1 MDFKVYNGKKYEE
14 REKENRMA
22 EKMDALRGEINQVVK
37 GKGNVVDKVLCAM
50 LAGGH
55 ILLEDIPGVGKTTL
69 AMTIAKTMALSY
81 RRVQFTPDVLP
92 SDIVGFSMFNAQS
105 KEFEYKEG
113 AIFANLF
120 LADEIN
126 RTSPKTQS
134 ALLEAMEEEK
144 VTVDGMEHRLPNP
157 FTVIATENP
166 VGSSGTQM
174 LPESQLDRFMVC
186 LSMGYPAHEDA
197 VSILKN
203 DGAKPLAQVRE
214 VVSVEEWQQ
223 LKQLAEN
230 CFVSDEMYDYVVKLT
245 EATRESQY
253 VLLGASPRASI
264 ALLRMAKAMAVMKGR
279 KFVVPEDVRDV
290 FYDVFAH
297 RIKLATKAKAE
308 GMTVIEVLMQV
319 FDSVKVVKG

>member
-1 MDFKVYNGKKYEE
+1 MTNKINE
-14 REKENRMA
+14 
-22 EKMDALRGEINQVVK
+22 LRAEINKVIK
-37 GKGNVVDKVLCAM
+37 GKADVVDKVLCAM

-69 AMTIAKTMALSY
+69 AVTIAKAIALSY

-92 SDIVGFSMFNAQS
+92 SDIVGFSMYNSQT
-105 KEFEYKEG
+105 KEFEYREG

-144 VTVDGMEHRLPNP
+144 VTVDGEEHFLPQP

-186 LSMGYPAHEDA
+186 LSMGYPAHDNA
-197 VSILKN
+197 VEILKN
-203 DGAKPLAQVRE
+203 GGAKSLQE
-214 VVSVEEWQQ
+214 VHAIVTEDEWARLRKQAEE
-223 LKQLAEN
+223 
-230 CFVSDEMYDYVVKLT
+230 CFVSDELYDYVVRLT
-245 EATRESQY
+245 EATRENRY
-253 VLLGASPRASI
+253 VLLGASPRASL
-264 ALLRMAKAMAVMKGR
+264 ALLRMAKAMAVIQGR
-279 KFVVPEDVRDV
+279 DYVVPEDIKAVY
-290 FYDVFAH
+290 YDVFGH
-297 RIKLATKAKAE
+297 RVKLGTKAKAE
-308 GMTVIEVLMQV
+308 GMTSIEVLMQI
-319 FDSVKVVKG
+319 FDGVAV

>member
-1 MDFKVYNGKKYEE
+1 MS
-14 REKENRMA
+14 EKL
-22 EKMDALRGEINQVVK
+22 DQLRGEINKVVK
-37 GKGNVVDKVLCAM
+37 GKADVVDKVLCAM

-69 AMTIAKTMALSY
+69 AMTIAKAMALTY

-92 SDIVGFSMFNAQS
+92 SDIVGFSMYNAQT
-105 KEFEYKEG
+105 KDFEYREG
-113 AIFANLF
+113 AVFANLF

-144 VTVDGMEHRLPNP
+144 VTVDGVEHPLPVP

-197 VSILKN
+197 VNILKN
-203 DGAKPLAQVRE
+203 DGSKPLLDLRE
-214 VVSVEEWQQ
+214 IMTVLEWQA
-223 LKQLAEN
+223 LKQRTEN
-230 CFVSDEMYDYVVKLT
+230 CYVSDEMYDYVVRLT
-245 EATRESQY
+245 EQTRENVY

-264 ALLRMAKAMAVMKGR
+264 ALLRMAKAMAVMRGR
-279 KFVVPEDVRDV
+279 DYVVPEDVRDV
-290 FYDVFAH
+290 FYDVFGH
-297 RIKLATKAKAE
+297 RVKLGTKAKAE

-319 FDSVKVVKG
+319 FDGVKVVKP

>member
-1 MDFKVYNGKKYEE
+1 MS
-14 REKENRMA
+14 EKL
-22 EKMDALRGEINQVVK
+22 DQLRGEINKVVK
-37 GKGNVVDKVLCAM
+37 GKADVVDKVLCAM

-69 AMTIAKTMALSY
+69 AMTIAKAMALTY

-92 SDIVGFSMFNAQS
+92 SDIVGFSMYNAQT
-105 KEFEYKEG
+105 KDFEYREG
-113 AIFANLF
+113 AVFANLF

-144 VTVDGMEHRLPNP
+144 VTVDGVEHPLPVP

-197 VSILKN
+197 VNILKN
-203 DGAKPLAQVRE
+203 DGSQPLLDLRE
-214 VVSVEEWQQ
+214 IMTVSEWQA
-223 LKQLAEN
+223 LKQRTEN
-230 CFVSDEMYDYVVKLT
+230 CYVSDEMYDYVVRLT
-245 EATRESQY
+245 EQTRENVY

-264 ALLRMAKAMAVMKGR
+264 ALLRMAKAKAVMRGR
-279 KFVVPEDVRDV
+279 DYVVPEDVRDV
-290 FYDVFAH
+290 FYDVFGH
-297 RIKLATKAKAE
+297 RVKLGTKAKAE
-308 GMTVIEVLMQV
+308 GMTVIEVLLQV
-319 FDSVKVVKG
+319 FDGVKVVKL

>member
-1 MDFKVYNGKKYEE
+1 MS
-14 REKENRMA
+14 EKIE
-22 EKMDALRGEINQVVK
+22 ALRKEINKVVK
-37 GKGNVVDKVLCAM
+37 GKSDVVDKVLCAM

-69 AMTIAKTMALSY
+69 AMTVAKTMALSY

-92 SDIVGFSMFNAQS
+92 SDIVGFSMFSEQTR
-105 KEFEYKEG
+105 EFEYREG

-144 VTVDGMEHRLPNP
+144 VTVDGIEHPLPTP

-166 VGSSGTQM
+166 IGSSGTQM

-203 DGAKPLAQVRE
+203 DGAKPLAEVRE
-214 VVSVEEWQQ
+214 IISVEEWEE
-223 LKQLAEN
+223 LREKAEN
-230 CFVSDEMYDYVVKLT
+230 CFVSDEMYDYVVRLT
-245 EATRESQY
+245 EATRESPY

-264 ALLRMAKAMAVMKGR
+264 ALIRMARAMAVMTGR
-279 KFVVPEDVRDV
+279 EYVVPEDVKAV
-290 FYDVFAH
+290 YYDVLSH
-297 RIKLATKAKAE
+297 RVKLGTKAKAE
-308 GMTVIEVLMQV
+308 GVTVTEALIQV
-319 FDSVKVVKG
+319 FDGVKL

>member
-1 MDFKVYNGKKYEE
+1 MS
-14 REKENRMA
+14 EKL
-22 EKMDALRGEINQVVK
+22 DQLRGEINKVVK
-37 GKGNVVDKVLCAM
+37 GKADVVDKVLCAM

-69 AMTIAKTMALSY
+69 AMTIAKAMALTY

-92 SDIVGFSMFNAQS
+92 SDIVGFSMYNAQT
-105 KEFEYKEG
+105 KDFEYREG
-113 AIFANLF
+113 AVFANLF

-144 VTVDGMEHRLPNP
+144 VTVDGVEHPLPVP

-197 VSILKN
+197 VNILKN
-203 DGAKPLAQVRE
+203 DGSQPLLDLRE
-214 VVSVEEWQQ
+214 IMTVSEWQA
-223 LKQLAEN
+223 LKQRTEN
-230 CFVSDEMYDYVVKLT
+230 CYVSDEMYDYVVRLT
-245 EATRESQY
+245 EQTRENVY

-264 ALLRMAKAMAVMKGR
+264 ALLRMAKAKAVMRGR
-279 KFVVPEDVRDV
+279 DYVVPEDVRDV
-290 FYDVFAH
+290 FYDVFGH
-297 RIKLATKAKAE
+297 RVKLGTKAKAE
-308 GMTVIEVLMQV
+308 GMTVIEVLLQV
-319 FDSVKVVKG
+319 FDGVKVVKP

>member
-1 MDFKVYNGKKYEE
+1 MGDWMV
-14 REKENRMA
+14 EKIN
-22 EKMDALRGEINQVVK
+22 ALREEIGKVVK
-37 GKGNVVDKVLCAM
+37 GKSDVVDKVLCAM

-69 AMTIAKTMALSY
+69 AMTIAKVMALSY

-92 SDIVGFSMFNAQS
+92 SDIVGFSMFSEQTR
-105 KEFEYKEG
+105 EFEYREG

-144 VTVDGMEHRLPNP
+144 VTVDGIEHRLPTP

-166 VGSSGTQM
+166 IGSSGTQM

-203 DGAKPLAQVRE
+203 DGAKPLGEVRE
-214 VVSVEEWQQ
+214 ILSVQEWEE
-223 LKQLAEN
+223 LREKAEN
-230 CFVSDEMYDYVVKLT
+230 CFVSDEMYDYVVRLT
-245 EATRESQY
+245 EATRENPY

-264 ALLRMAKAMAVMKGR
+264 ALIRMARAMAVMSGR
-279 KFVVPEDVRDV
+279 EYVVPEDVKAV
-290 FYDVFAH
+290 WYDVLSH
-297 RIKLATKAKAE
+297 RVKLGTKAKAE
-308 GMTVIEVLMQV
+308 GVTVTEALMQV
-319 FDSVKVVKG
+319 FDGVKL

>member
-1 MDFKVYNGKKYEE
+1 
-14 REKENRMA
+14 MA
-22 EKMDALRGEINQVVK
+22 EKTDALRNEINKVVK
-37 GKGNVVDKVLCAM
+37 GKSGVVDKVLCAM

-69 AMTIAKTMALSY
+69 AVTIARAMALSY

-92 SDIVGFSMFNAQS
+92 SDIVGFSMFNSQT
-105 KEFEYKEG
+105 KQFEYREG

-144 VTVDGMEHRLPNP
+144 VTVDGIAHPLPKP

-186 LSMGYPAHEDA
+186 LSMGYPEHDDA

-203 DGAKPLAQVRE
+203 DGAKPLRDVRE
-214 VVSVEEWQQ
+214 VMSVDEWS
-223 LKQLAEN
+223 LLREKTES
-230 CFVSDEMYDYVVKLT
+230 CFVSDVLYDYMVRLT
-245 EATRESQY
+245 EATRDSKY
-253 VLLGASPRASI
+253 LLLGASPRASI
-264 ALLRMAKAMAVMKGR
+264 ALMRMARAMAVLNGR
-279 KFVVPEDVRDV
+279 EYIIPEDIRDV
-290 FYDVFAH
+290 YYDVFAH
-297 RIKLATKAKAE
+297 RVKLDTMAKAE
-308 GMTVIEVLMQV
+308 GMTVVEVLMQV
-319 FDSVKVVKG
+319 FENEKV

>member
-1 MDFKVYNGKKYEE
+1 MTGKINE
-14 REKENRMA
+14 
-22 EKMDALRGEINQVVK
+22 LRAEINKVIK
-37 GKGNVVDKVLCAM
+37 GKAQVVDKVLCAM

-69 AMTIAKTMALSY
+69 ALTIAKATALSY

-92 SDIVGFSMFNAQS
+92 SDIVGFSMFNSQT
-105 KEFEYKEG
+105 KEFEYREG

-144 VTVDGMEHRLPNP
+144 VTVDGQEHFLPQP

-186 LSMGYPAHEDA
+186 LSMGYPAHDNA
-197 VSILKN
+197 VEILKTG
-203 DGAKPLAQVRE
+203 GAKSLQE
-214 VVSVEEWQQ
+214 VGAIVTEEEWAV
-223 LKQLAEN
+223 LRKCAAE
-230 CFVSDEMYDYVVKLT
+230 CFVSDELYDYIVRLT
-245 EATRESQY
+245 EATRENRY
-253 VLLGASPRASI
+253 VLLGASPRASL
-264 ALLRMAKAMAVMKGR
+264 ALLRMAKAMAVMRGR
-279 KFVVPEDVRDV
+279 DYVVPEDIKEVY
-290 FYDVFAH
+290 YDVFGH
-297 RIKLATKAKAE
+297 RVKLGVKAKAE
-308 GMTVIEVLMQV
+308 GMTIVEVLMQI
-319 FDSVKVVKG
+319 FDGVSV

>member
-1 MDFKVYNGKKYEE
+1 MS
-14 REKENRMA
+14 EKL
-22 EKMDALRGEINQVVK
+22 DQLRGEINKVVK
-37 GKGNVVDKVLCAM
+37 GKADVVDKVLCAM

-69 AMTIAKTMALSY
+69 AMTIAKAMALTY

-92 SDIVGFSMFNAQS
+92 SDIVGFSMYNAQT
-105 KEFEYKEG
+105 KDFEYREG
-113 AIFANLF
+113 AVFANLF

-144 VTVDGMEHRLPNP
+144 VTVDGVEHPLPVP

-186 LSMGYPAHEDA
+186 LSMGYPDHEDA
-197 VSILKN
+197 VNILKN
-203 DGAKPLAQVRE
+203 DGSKPLLDLRE
-214 VVSVEEWQQ
+214 IMTVSEWQA
-223 LKQLAEN
+223 LKQRTEN
-230 CFVSDEMYDYVVKLT
+230 CYVSDEMYDYVVRLT
-245 EATRESQY
+245 EQTRENVY

-264 ALLRMAKAMAVMKGR
+264 ALLRMAKAMAVMRGR
-279 KFVVPEDVRDV
+279 DYVVPEDVRDV
-290 FYDVFAH
+290 FYDVFGH
-297 RIKLATKAKAE
+297 RVKLGTKAKAE

-319 FDSVKVVKG
+319 FDGVKVVKP

>member
-1 MDFKVYNGKKYEE
+1 MNGQV
-14 REKENRMA
+14 
-22 EKMDALRGEINQVVK
+22 DALRGEINKVVK
-37 GKGNVVDKVLCAM
+37 GKSDVVDKVLGAM

-69 AMTIAKTMALSY
+69 AVTMAKAMSLSY

-92 SDIVGFSMFNAQS
+92 SDIVGFSMFNSQT
-105 KEFEYKEG
+105 KQFEYREG
-113 AIFANLF
+113 AVFANLF

-144 VTVDGMEHRLPNP
+144 VTVDGVEHRLPTP
-157 FTVIATENP
+157 FTVIATQNP

-186 LSMGYPAHEDA
+186 LSMGYPKHDAA

-203 DGAKPLAQVRE
+203 DGAKPLQDVQQKVSAQE
-214 VVSVEEWQQ
+214 WSVLRQ
-223 LKQLAEN
+223 KAEN
-230 CFVSDEMYDYVVKLT
+230 CYVSDVLYDYVVRLT
-245 EATRESQY
+245 EATRDSRY
-253 VLLGASPRASI
+253 LSLGASPRASI
-264 ALLRMAKAMAVMKGR
+264 ALMRMARAMAVMDGR
-279 KFVVPEDVRDV
+279 EYVIPEDIRDV
-290 FYDVFAH
+290 YYDVFAH
-297 RIKLATKAKAE
+297 RVKLDTMAKAE

-319 FDSVKVVKG
+319 FEHEKI

>member
-1 MDFKVYNGKKYEE
+1 MV
-14 REKENRMA
+14 EKIN
-22 EKMDALRGEINQVVK
+22 ALREEIGKVVK
-37 GKGNVVDKVLCAM
+37 GKSDVVDKVLCAM

-69 AMTIAKTMALSY
+69 AMTIAKVMALSY

-92 SDIVGFSMFNAQS
+92 SDIVGFSMFSEQTR
-105 KEFEYKEG
+105 EFEYREG

-144 VTVDGMEHRLPNP
+144 VTVDGIEHRLPTP

-166 VGSSGTQM
+166 IGSSGTQM

-203 DGAKPLAQVRE
+203 DGAKPLGEVRE
-214 VVSVEEWQQ
+214 ILSVQEWEE
-223 LKQLAEN
+223 LREKAEN
-230 CFVSDEMYDYVVKLT
+230 CFVSDEMYDYVVRLT
-245 EATRESQY
+245 EATRENPY

-264 ALLRMAKAMAVMKGR
+264 ALIRMARAMAVMSGR
-279 KFVVPEDVRDV
+279 EYVVPEDVKAV
-290 FYDVFAH
+290 WYDVLSH
-297 RIKLATKAKAE
+297 RVKLGTKAKAE
-308 GMTVIEVLMQV
+308 GVTVTEALMQV
-319 FDSVKVVKG
+319 FDGVKL

>member
-1 MDFKVYNGKKYEE
+1 MV
-14 REKENRMA
+14 EKIN
-22 EKMDALRGEINQVVK
+22 ALREEIGKVVK
-37 GKGNVVDKVLCAM
+37 GKSDVVDKVLCAM

-69 AMTIAKTMALSY
+69 AMTIAKVMALSY

-92 SDIVGFSMFNAQS
+92 SDIVGFSMFS
-105 KEFEYKEG
+105 ERTREFEYREG

-144 VTVDGMEHRLPNP
+144 VTVDGIEHRLPTP

-166 VGSSGTQM
+166 IGSSGTQM

-203 DGAKPLAQVRE
+203 DGAKPLGEVRE
-214 VVSVEEWQQ
+214 ILSVQEWEE
-223 LKQLAEN
+223 LREKAEN
-230 CFVSDEMYDYVVKLT
+230 CFVSDEMYDYVVRLT
-245 EATRESQY
+245 EATRESPY

-264 ALLRMAKAMAVMKGR
+264 ALIRMARAMAVMSGR
-279 KFVVPEDVRDV
+279 EYVVPEDVKAV
-290 FYDVFAH
+290 WYDVLSH
-297 RIKLATKAKAE
+297 RVKLGTKAKAE
-308 GMTVIEVLMQV
+308 GVTVTEALMQV
-319 FDSVKVVKG
+319 FDGVKL

>member
-1 MDFKVYNGKKYEE
+1 MV
-14 REKENRMA
+14 EKIN
-22 EKMDALRGEINQVVK
+22 ALREEIGKVVK
-37 GKGNVVDKVLCAM
+37 GKSDVVNKVLCAM

-69 AMTIAKTMALSY
+69 AMTIAKVMALSY

-92 SDIVGFSMFNAQS
+92 SDIVGFSMFS
-105 KEFEYKEG
+105 ERTREFEYREG

-144 VTVDGMEHRLPNP
+144 VTVDGIEHRLPTP

-166 VGSSGTQM
+166 IGSSGTQM

-203 DGAKPLAQVRE
+203 DGAKPLGEVRE
-214 VVSVEEWQQ
+214 ILSVQEWEE
-223 LKQLAEN
+223 LREKAEN
-230 CFVSDEMYDYVVKLT
+230 CFVSDEMYDYVVRLT
-245 EATRESQY
+245 EATRESPY

-264 ALLRMAKAMAVMKGR
+264 ALIRMARAMAVMSGR
-279 KFVVPEDVRDV
+279 EYVVPEDVKAV
-290 FYDVFAH
+290 WYDVLSH
-297 RIKLATKAKAE
+297 RVKLGTKAKAE
-308 GMTVIEVLMQV
+308 GVTVTEALMQV
-319 FDSVKVVKG
+319 FDGVKL

>member
-1 MDFKVYNGKKYEE
+1 MDGQI
-14 REKENRMA
+14 
-22 EKMDALRGEINQVVK
+22 DALRSEINKVVK
-37 GKGNVVDKVLCAM
+37 GKSDVVDKVLGAM

-69 AMTIAKTMALSY
+69 AVTMAKAMSLSY

-92 SDIVGFSMFNAQS
+92 SDIVGFSMFNSQT
-105 KEFEYKEG
+105 KQFEYREG
-113 AIFANLF
+113 AVFANLF

-144 VTVDGMEHRLPNP
+144 VTVDGVEHRLPSP
-157 FTVIATENP
+157 FTVIATQNP

-186 LSMGYPAHEDA
+186 LSMGYPKHDAA

-203 DGAKPLAQVRE
+203 DGAKPLQDVQQK
-214 VVSVEEWQQ
+214 VSAEEWRE
-223 LKQLAEN
+223 LCRTAEN
-230 CFVSDEMYDYVVKLT
+230 CYVSDVLYDYVVRLT
-245 EATRESQY
+245 EATRDSRY
-253 VLLGASPRASI
+253 LLLGASPRASI
-264 ALLRMAKAMAVMKGR
+264 ALMRMARAMAVMDGR
-279 KFVVPEDVRDV
+279 EYVIPEDIRDV
-290 FYDVFAH
+290 YYDVFAH
-297 RIKLATKAKAE
+297 RVKLDTMAKAE

-319 FDSVKVVKG
+319 FEHEKI

>member
-1 MDFKVYNGKKYEE
+1 
-14 REKENRMA
+14 MA
-22 EKMDALRGEINQVVK
+22 EKTDALRNEINKVVK
-37 GKGNVVDKVLCAM
+37 GKSSVVDKVLCAM

-69 AMTIAKTMALSY
+69 AVTIARAMALSY

-92 SDIVGFSMFNAQS
+92 SDIVGFSMFNSQT
-105 KEFEYKEG
+105 KQFEYREG

-144 VTVDGMEHRLPNP
+144 VTVDGIAHPLPKP

-186 LSMGYPAHEDA
+186 LSMGYPEHDDA

-203 DGAKPLAQVRE
+203 DGAKPLRDVQE
-214 VVSVEEWQQ
+214 IMSVEEWSM
-223 LKQLAEN
+223 LREKAEK
-230 CFVSDEMYDYVVKLT
+230 CFVSDVLYDYMVRLT
-245 EATRESQY
+245 EATRGSKY
-253 VLLGASPRASI
+253 ILLGASPRASI
-264 ALLRMAKAMAVMKGR
+264 ALMRMARAMAVLNGR
-279 KFVVPEDVRDV
+279 EYVIPEDIRDV
-290 FYDVFAH
+290 YYDVFGH
-297 RIKLATKAKAE
+297 RVKLDTMAKAE
-308 GMTVIEVLMQV
+308 GMTVVEVLMQV
-319 FDSVKVVKG
+319 FENEKI

>member
-1 MDFKVYNGKKYEE
+1 MS
-14 REKENRMA
+14 EKL
-22 EKMDALRGEINQVVK
+22 DQLRGEINKVVK
-37 GKGNVVDKVLCAM
+37 GKADVVDKVLCAM

-69 AMTIAKTMALSY
+69 AMTIAKAMALTY

-92 SDIVGFSMFNAQS
+92 SDIVGFSMYNAQT
-105 KEFEYKEG
+105 KDFEYREG
-113 AIFANLF
+113 AVFANLF

-144 VTVDGMEHRLPNP
+144 VTVDGVEHPLPVP

-197 VSILKN
+197 VNILKN
-203 DGAKPLAQVRE
+203 DGSKPLLDPRE
-214 VVSVEEWQQ
+214 IMTVSEWQA
-223 LKQLAEN
+223 LKQRTEN
-230 CFVSDEMYDYVVKLT
+230 CYVSDEMYDYVVRLT
-245 EATRESQY
+245 EQTRENVY

-264 ALLRMAKAMAVMKGR
+264 ALLRMAKAMAVMRGR
-279 KFVVPEDVRDV
+279 DYVVPEDVRDV
-290 FYDVFAH
+290 FYDVFGH
-297 RIKLATKAKAE
+297 RVKLGTKAKAE

-319 FDSVKVVKG
+319 FDGVKVVKP

>member
-1 MDFKVYNGKKYEE
+1 MTDKIDV
-14 REKENRMA
+14 
-22 EKMDALRGEINQVVK
+22 LRAEINKVVK
-37 GKGNVVDKVLCAM
+37 GKSNVVDKVLCAM

-92 SDIVGFSMFNAQS
+92 SDIVGFSMFNSQT

-144 VTVDGMEHRLPNP
+144 VTVDGVAHRLPVP

-186 LSMGYPAHEDA
+186 LSMGYPAHDDA

-203 DGAKPLAQVRE
+203 DGAKPLE
-214 VVSVEEWQQ
+214 SVEEIISLEEWAE
-223 LKQLAEN
+223 LKRRAED
-230 CFVSDEMYDYVVKLT
+230 CFVSDELYDYVVNLT
-245 EATRESQY
+245 EATRENRY

-264 ALLRMAKAMAVMKGR
+264 ALIRMAKAMAVMNGR
-279 KFVVPEDVRDV
+279 EYVVPEDVKEV
-290 FYDVFAH
+290 YYDVFAH
-297 RIKLATKAKAE
+297 RVKLDTKAKAE
-308 GMTVIEVLMQV
+308 GLTVVEVLMQV
-319 FDSVKVVKG
+319 FDGVKV

>member
-1 MDFKVYNGKKYEE
+1 MS
-14 REKENRMA
+14 EKL
-22 EKMDALRGEINQVVK
+22 DQLRGEINKVVK
-37 GKGNVVDKVLCAM
+37 GKADVVDKVLCAM

-69 AMTIAKTMALSY
+69 AMTIAKAMALTY

-92 SDIVGFSMFNAQS
+92 SDIVGFSMYNAQT
-105 KEFEYKEG
+105 KDFEYREG
-113 AIFANLF
+113 AVFANLF

-144 VTVDGMEHRLPNP
+144 VTVDGVEHPLPVP

-197 VSILKN
+197 VNILKN
-203 DGAKPLAQVRE
+203 DGSKPLLDLRE
-214 VVSVEEWQQ
+214 IMTVSEWQA
-223 LKQLAEN
+223 LKQRTEN
-230 CFVSDEMYDYVVKLT
+230 CYVSDEMYDYVVRLT
-245 EATRESQY
+245 EQTRENVY

-264 ALLRMAKAMAVMKGR
+264 ALLRMAKAMAVMRGR
-279 KFVVPEDVRDV
+279 DYVVPEDVRDV
-290 FYDVFAH
+290 IYDVFGH
-297 RIKLATKAKAE
+297 RVKLGTKAKAE

-319 FDSVKVVKG
+319 FDGVKVVKP

>member
-1 MDFKVYNGKKYEE
+1 
-14 REKENRMA
+14 MA
-22 EKMDALRGEINQVVK
+22 EKTDALRNEINKVVK
-37 GKGNVVDKVLCAM
+37 GKSGVVDKVLCAM

-69 AMTIAKTMALSY
+69 AVTIARAMALSY

-92 SDIVGFSMFNAQS
+92 SDIVGFSMFNSQT
-105 KEFEYKEG
+105 KQFEYREG

-144 VTVDGMEHRLPNP
+144 VTVDGIAHPLPKP

-186 LSMGYPAHEDA
+186 LSMGYPEHDDA

-203 DGAKPLAQVRE
+203 DGAKPLRDVGEVMSVDEWSLLRE
-214 VVSVEEWQQ
+214 KTES
-223 LKQLAEN
+223 
-230 CFVSDEMYDYVVKLT
+230 CFVSDVLYDYMVRLT
-245 EATRESQY
+245 EATRDSKY
-253 VLLGASPRASI
+253 LLLGASPRASI
-264 ALLRMAKAMAVMKGR
+264 ALMRMARAMAVLNGR
-279 KFVVPEDVRDV
+279 EYIIPEDIRDV
-290 FYDVFAH
+290 YYDVFAH
-297 RIKLATKAKAE
+297 RVKLDTMAKAE
-308 GMTVIEVLMQV
+308 GMTVVEVLMQV
-319 FDSVKVVKG
+319 FENEKV

>member
-1 MDFKVYNGKKYEE
+1 MTDKIDV
-14 REKENRMA
+14 
-22 EKMDALRGEINQVVK
+22 LRAEINKVVK
-37 GKGNVVDKVLCAM
+37 GKSNVVDKVLCAM

-92 SDIVGFSMFNAQS
+92 SDIVGFSMYNTQT

-144 VTVDGMEHRLPNP
+144 VTVDGVAHRLPVP

-186 LSMGYPAHEDA
+186 LSMGYPAHDDA

-203 DGAKPLAQVRE
+203 DGARPLE
-214 VVSVEEWQQ
+214 SVEEIISLEEWAE
-223 LKQLAEN
+223 LKRKAED
-230 CFVSDEMYDYVVKLT
+230 CFVSDELYDYVVNLT
-245 EATRESQY
+245 EATRESRY

-264 ALLRMAKAMAVMKGR
+264 ALIRMAKAMAVMNR
-279 KFVVPEDVRDV
+279 REYVVPEDVKEV
-290 FYDVFAH
+290 YYDVFAH
-297 RIKLATKAKAE
+297 RVKLDTKAKAE
-308 GMTVIEVLMQV
+308 GLTVVEVLMQV
-319 FDSVKVVKG
+319 FDGVKV